1 MTSMSNTA
9 RLGSRASNGLFDKVT
24 GTFALWIQRSASREQ
39 LARMDLRLAED
50 IGLTPGDVMREVN
63 KPFWRA

>member
-9 RLGSRASNGLFDKVT
+9 RLGSRASNGLLDKVT
-24 GTFALWIQRSASREQ
+24 GTIALWIQRSASREQ